1 MSYLYVC
8 EQGASI
14 GVAENRFQVKYK
26 DGMLRSIPAETL
38 EVIEVFGNVQVTT
51 QCLAECLKRGVNIIF
66 YSTYGAYYGR
76 LISTTHVN
84 VQRQRKQADLGRNE
98 KFKLAFSKKIIDA
111 KIRNQ
116 VVILRRYAR
125 SSHAVVGRSVDE
137 MQYM

>member
-76 LISTTHVN
+76 LNFNDTCQCTKAEKTGGSW
-84 VQRQRKQADLGRNE
+84 KNE
-98 KFKLAFSKKIIDA
+98 KFSLLFQKRSLMPKSE
-111 KIRNQ
+111 IR
-116 VVILRRYAR
+116 L
-125 SSHAVVGRSVDE
+125 
-137 MQYM
+137 

>member
-84 VQRQRKQADLGRNE
+84 VQRQRKQADLR
-98 KFKLAFSKKIIDA
+98 KK
-111 KIRNQ
+111 
-116 VVILRRYAR
+116 
-125 SSHAVVGRSVDE
+125 
-137 MQYM
+137 

>member
-26 DGMLRSIPAETL
+26 DGMTRSIPAEIL

-66 YSTYGAYYGR
+66 YSTLWPSDLDY
-76 LISTTHVN
+76 T
-84 VQRQRKQADLGRNE
+84 RQCAKTKKASGSRE
-98 KFKLAFSKKIIDA
+98 K
-111 KIRNQ
+111 
-116 VVILRRYAR
+116 
-125 SSHAVVGRSVDE
+125 
-137 MQYM
+137 

>member
-51 QCLAECLKRGVNIIF
+51 QCLAECLKRGV
-66 YSTYGAYYGR
+66 
-76 LISTTHVN
+76 ISSFTLPMELLRPPDFNDTC
-84 VQRQRKQADLGRNE
+84 QCTKAE
-98 KFKLAFSKKIIDA
+98 KTGGSWKK
-111 KIRNQ
+111 
-116 VVILRRYAR
+116 
-125 SSHAVVGRSVDE
+125 
-137 MQYM
+137 